1 MARRAHDLRRALDVN
16 ANGTRMHNRAIVY
29 AIVQSCVLYARART
43 WRRIADV
50 SGAAAG
56 MRIMRRICGCGWGM
70 SLLWRAVQ
78 VGLLAWRKGVCAYAW
93 VRYRCRYGV

>member
-16 ANGTRMHNRAIVY
+16 GNRTRMHNRAIAHVR
-29 AIVQSCVLYARART
+29 VRVLYVCART

-56 MRIMRRICGCGWGM
+56 MQIMRRICGCGWCY
-70 SLLWRAVQ
+70 RA
-78 VGLLAWRKGVCAYAW
+78 
-93 VRYRCRYGV
+93 